1 MGSTAAPQNGRRQP
15 WCSPGVLD
23 PLSSYPFAIA
33 ALSDTPFGD
42 IFKGAPLRT
51 PFGDIF
57 RRVHH
62 KGRRLGIF
70 FFSNGVSLRTPKTL
84 VDVPFRFCWVGF
96 SERIRCQKMGSR
108 VIVLSLEMQLGGH
121 SRIVDFGHLNVL
133 PFGIKDP
140 LGARG
145 SPGQHWGDSRVTLAW
160 VVPTGSR
167 SF

>member
-62 KGRRLGIF
+62 KGRRLGILF
-70 FFSNGVSLRTPKTL
+70 FFSNGVSLRTPKTV
-84 VDVPFRFCWVGF
+84 VDVSSF
-96 SERIRCQKMGSR
+96 
-108 VIVLSLEMQLGGH
+108 LLGGIFRKN
-121 SRIVDFGHLNVL
+121 SVPKNGFQSDCFKLGNAIGG
-133 PFGIKDP
+133 PFT
-140 LGARG
+140 
-145 SPGQHWGDSRVTLAW
+145 DS
-160 VVPTGSR
+160 
-167 SF
+167 